1 MDEVGEGRSSRPSFA
16 FSGYLISI
24 LASVATFFR
33 ASMSARADVALLIS
47 GDEADGEDVPP
58 ASRREVVMSRIFG
71 AVCQNGYVVRDIR
84 AAMDHWVNVMGVGPW
99 YYIDRVK
106 TDYFR
111 HRGQDSAM
119 EMSVAL
125 ANSGDLQIELI
136 QQRNDAPS
144 MYKEFLDSGRE
155 GLQHM
160 SYWTRDYQALY
171 DRALSLGYEVGHEGQ
186 IGGEKGRFAYFDTQA
201 HPGTVVE
208 ISDISGSK
216 GSFFEHIRK
225 VAAGWDGS
233 DPIREVGGR

>member
-1 MDEVGEGRSSRPSFA
+1 
-16 FSGYLISI
+16 
-24 LASVATFFR
+24 
-33 ASMSARADVALLIS
+33 
-47 GDEADGEDVPP
+47 
-58 ASRREVVMSRIFG
+58 MSRIFG
-71 AVCQNGYVVRDIR
+71 AVSQNGYVVRDIH
-84 AAMDHWVNVMGVGPW
+84 AAMDHWVKVMGVGPW

-111 HRGQDSAM
+111 YRGKDSGM

-144 MYKEFLDSGRE
+144 MYKEFLDAGRE

-171 DRALSLGYEVGHEGQ
+171 DRALSLGYKVGHEGQ
-186 IGGEKGRFAYFDTQA
+186 IGGEQGRFAYFDTEA
-201 HPGTVVE
+201 HPGTIVE

-216 GSFFEHIRK
+216 GRFFERIRQE
-225 VAAGWDGS
+225 ALSWDGTN
-233 DPIREVGGR
+233 PIRDVKSR

>member
-1 MDEVGEGRSSRPSFA
+1 
-16 FSGYLISI
+16 
-24 LASVATFFR
+24 
-33 ASMSARADVALLIS
+33 
-47 GDEADGEDVPP
+47 
-58 ASRREVVMSRIFG
+58 MSRIFG
-71 AVCQNGYVVRDIR
+71 AVCQNGYIVRDVR

-99 YYIDRVK
+99 YYIDKVK

-160 SYWTRDYQALY
+160 SYWTRAYQALY
-171 DRALSLGYEVGHEGQ
+171 DRALSLGYKVGHEVQ
-186 IGGEKGRFAYFDTQA
+186 IVGDQGCFCNFHTHA
-201 HPGTVVE
+201 HAGTVVAVSNF
-208 ISDISGSK
+208 SD
-216 GSFFEHIRK
+216 
-225 VAAGWDGS
+225 D
-233 DPIREVGGR
+233 